1 MLKILHYVYDFGV
14 LRIPTSVALN
24 ILDHFSE
31 NSRSILSVFSYGS
44 VWPEQSGNMRL
55 GIDKSSSGF

>member
-14 LRIPTSVALN
+14 LTSVAVN

-31 NSRSILSVFSYGS
+31 NPRSIFSVFSYGS